1 MLALSARFWYHRLI
15 SNPWEG
21 ILILELLRT
30 MRPKQWTKNVVVF
43 AALVFDAKLTN
54 INYLLRA
61 MIGFVVFCFI
71 SGTVYLINDLA
82 DIEQDRQHPKKCHRP
97 LASGRLAV
105 RTAQVAIPVMVLIC
119 LPVAFVLHPLFCGI
133 VVLYLVMQIGYS
145 FVLKNVV
152 IVDVLTIAAGFVLRV
167 GGGAALVDAER
178 FSPWLY
184 VCMVLLA
191 LFMGLSKRRGELV
204 LLQNN
209 ANHHRAI
216 LEEYS
221 LPFLDEMISVVTAT
235 TVLAYALYTFDPGNP
250 HLPKNNTM
258 MLTIPFVLY
267 SIFRYLYL
275 IHQKGETAPPD
286 EVLLKDHPLQIAFGL
301 WGLTALALLYLG

>member
-1 MLALSARFWYHRLI
+1 M
-15 SNPWEG
+15 
-21 ILILELLRT
+21 ILELLRT

-82 DIEQDRQHPKKCHRP
+82 DIEQDRQHPKKRHRP

-250 HLPKNNTM
+250 HLPENNTM